1 MSVELIPSGRGPTQL
16 EGGRR
21 SRLFRNNENGIGAFA
36 ATSMK
41 SVAGFMV
48 DAVKMDDWKGSS
60 PVIAKEYDGGC
71 VAVISSAAVQNL
83 YWFLDF
89 DCRH

>member
-1 MSVELIPSGRGPTQL
+1 MSKELIPSGRGPTQL

-60 PVIAKEYDGGC
+60 PVIASKYDGRCFAG
-71 VAVISSAAVQNL
+71 IFSSAVQRL
-83 YWFLDF
+83 YRLFDF